1 MYVKQN
7 KTQDIQLMLNIKN
20 TKTTLSQLSPELDE
34 YLAGPV
40 LIACHHHLTNF
51 PSEFFSG
58 QNTFS
63 HGDDLQSDIT

>member
-7 KTQDIQLMLNIKN
+7 KTQDIQFILNIKN
-20 TKTTLSQLSPELDE
+20 TKAIISQLSPELDE

-40 LIACHHHLTNF
+40 LIACHHRLTDF

-63 HGDDLQSDIT
+63 YGDDL

>member
-20 TKTTLSQLSPELDE
+20 TKTIISHLSPELDE
-34 YLAGPV
+34 YLADPV
-40 LIACHHHLTNF
+40 LIACDHCLTNF
-51 PSEFFSG
+51 PSKFFSG

-63 HGDDLQSDIT
+63 YGDDL